1 MYKKIKC
8 AARAKGQLFKRSLKQ
23 SLKPHSK
30 SFSVY
35 LTLLCINTIYCEHF
49 HESIWLR
56 LEKHLFS

>member
-8 AARAKGQLFKRSLKQ
+8 AAHAKGQLFKR